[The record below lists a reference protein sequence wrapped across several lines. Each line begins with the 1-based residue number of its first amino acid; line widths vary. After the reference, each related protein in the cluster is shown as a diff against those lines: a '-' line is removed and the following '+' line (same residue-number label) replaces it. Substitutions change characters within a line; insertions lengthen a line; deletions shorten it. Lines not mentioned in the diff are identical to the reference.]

1 MPDITSLT
9 AKVQADKDAVASAQ
23 TALDAANT
31 TLAADQKELDA
42 ANFIN
47 QIETLGNDPA
57 LLATVE
63 AALAADGSKV
73 SIVVAP

>member
-23 TALDAANT
+23 KALDAANA

-47 QIETLGNDPA
+47 QIEALGTDPSE
-57 LLATVE
+57 LAVVQ
-63 AALAADGSKV
+63 AALQADGSNV
-73 SIVVAP
+73 SISVAP